1 MPCSELFHV
10 FHTNPT
16 SHSLHFILP
25 AYNFTEQLSLPTV
38 VITVDMILEMLAD
51 FLSLSH
57 RSHRV
62 TAALGLRDAVQ
73 LLLPLP
79 LQHSGRI
86 QILRRRRHEEYMEH
100 VHPIAIQPASEQ
112 TPSSPPSTSQA
123 TRLPAAPYQTS
134 LHSLLS
140 ILIRTMS
147 KPTTHRLADICGQL
161 LLQRLVHVILQ
172 LVSAISKPVSKA
184 LEDEVKSELD
194 EGEEAAGILSLNL
207 LLGNIVAFRPYISDI
222 LRLMRQLFVLSLD
235 TYPVFTFKADN
246 STSDEEQKSICP
258 SFHFI
263 ISINKNHVN
272 IRLKITK

>member
-10 FHTNPT
+10 FHTIPT

-38 VITVDMILEMLAD
+38 VITVDMMLEMLAD

-73 LLLPLP
+73 F
-79 LQHSGRI
+79 
-86 QILRRRRHEEYMEH
+86 
-100 VHPIAIQPASEQ
+100 SE
-112 TPSSPPSTSQA
+112 A
-123 TRLPAAPYQTS
+123 V
-134 LHSLLS
+134 HSLLS

-272 IRLKITK
+272 IRLKIAK